1 MNKKLLAAAVVA
13 AVAAAPAAFA
23 DSTVYGKLHTA
34 IQYNDLEV
42 PDGAGGKLDRS
53 NYSVESNAS
62 RLGFKASFWNQLQP
76 GFGSADG
83 VGSPRHGNIT
93 AIWCEKMNGLFKKY
107 LWR

>member
-13 AVAAAPAAFA
+13 AVAASPAAFA

-62 RLGFKASFWNQLQP
+62 RLGFK
-76 GFGSADG
+76 GSEDLG
-83 VGSPRHGNIT
+83 
-93 AIWCEKMNGLFKKY
+93 NGLKAIYQIEFGISSDGG
-107 LWR
+107 LAQTNA